1 MSNIQ
6 TKPHQILIIWKS
18 IYGPLPASLEIEFLK
33 SEEVQRLSYFSWEII
48 KKAINSKAKTL
59 TEVVQEIELLVS
71 RDEFKEKSRMWIR
84 ENFTEAEAKAQNQL
98 QPGTYKLLNKIYS
111 VRNDRKSS
119 KHRVLYFDPKLK
131 KYVKL
136 LYKFEE
142 TRILETLKF
151 DDRLTL
157 EQAIKLSNEWGICCH
172 CGRILTATRSVGKG
186 MGPICEQHY
195 K

>member
-1 MSNIQ
+1 M
-6 TKPHQILIIWKS
+6 
-18 IYGPLPASLEIEFLK
+18 EFLK
-33 SEEVQRLSYFSWEII
+33 SEEVQRLSYFSWEIV

-59 TEVVQEIELLVS
+59 TEVVREIELLVS

-84 ENFTEAEAKAQNQL
+84 ENFTETEAENQL
-98 QPGTYKLLNKIYS
+98 QLGTYKLLNKIYS

-119 KHRVLYFDPKLK
+119 KYRVLYLDPNLR

-136 LYKFEE
+136 QYQSEE
-142 TRILETLKF
+142 IRILGTLKF
-151 DDRLTL
+151 DNRLTL
-157 EQAIKLSNEWGICCH
+157 AQATKLSNDWGICCH

>member
-6 TKPHQILIIWKS
+6 TKPSHILIIWKTIHGS
-18 IYGPLPASLEIEFLK
+18 LPPNLEMEFLK
-33 SEEVQRLSYFSWEII
+33 SEEVQRLSYFSWEIV

-59 TEVVQEIELLVS
+59 TEVVREIELLVS

-84 ENFTEAEAKAQNQL
+84 ENFTETEAENQL
-98 QPGTYKLLNKIYS
+98 QLGTYKLLNKIYS

-119 KHRVLYFDPKLK
+119 KYRVLYLDPNLR

-136 LYKFEE
+136 QYQSEE
-142 TRILETLKF
+142 IRILGTLKF
-151 DDRLTL
+151 DNRLTL
-157 EQAIKLSNEWGICCH
+157 AQATKLSNDWGICCH